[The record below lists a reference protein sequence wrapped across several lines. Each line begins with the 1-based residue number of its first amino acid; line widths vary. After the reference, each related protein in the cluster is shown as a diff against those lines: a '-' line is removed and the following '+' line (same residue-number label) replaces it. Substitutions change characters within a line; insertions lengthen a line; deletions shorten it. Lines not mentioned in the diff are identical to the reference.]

1 MLCRIPEYSQEGR
14 ENEPLALNFWLI
26 NAAVVNFADIRVP
39 VDAVN
44 LIEFMNIIA
53 IRKTFER
60 AVHI

>member
-1 MLCRIPEYSQEGR
+1 MLCRIPEYSQEGC

-26 NAAVVNFADIRVP
+26 NATMVNFADIRVP

-44 LIEFMNIIA
+44 SIEFTNIIA

-60 AVHI
+60 TVHV